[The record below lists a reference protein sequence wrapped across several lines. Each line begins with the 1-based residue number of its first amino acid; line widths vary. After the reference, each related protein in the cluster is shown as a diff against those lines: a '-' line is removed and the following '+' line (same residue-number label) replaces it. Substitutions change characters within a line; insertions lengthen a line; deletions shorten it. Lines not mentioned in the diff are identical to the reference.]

1 MHVKIDKAENLSYDL
16 NADLKKKNSI
26 QIYTSTVKPIY
37 LLEIILKMQ
46 FSYRRFLL
54 LNGKFTTK
62 MAKKFYKL
70 YLRGPN

>member
-1 MHVKIDKAENLSYDL
+1 MHVK
-16 NADLKKKNSI
+16 
-26 QIYTSTVKPIY
+26 IYTSTVKPIY